1 MCCQSY
7 VEPYTYS
14 DRSWLDTKTRI
25 KDLSVYEI
33 TAQRAYSGVS
43 LLKRK
48 ARCVPHFPRQWCQIG
63 LSITVER
70 MRAGVGGRRPP
81 RCVGGVV
88 FQPFSSWRDT
98 NRNIPCSLLHVN
110 DAQHLKY
117 PNTFHIQPRE
127 EARIGIACIDRSDGP
142 KVGIPLGVNNHCNR
156 SSNFNWISWWRRG
169 CGWSL
174 ANVCWWR
181 SCRLHCPST
190 MNARSGFV
198 PHRLYSRSTER
209 VQDILA
215 VMSSQPTRPLL
226 L

>member
-81 RCVGGVV
+81 RRVGGVV
-88 FQPFSSWRDT
+88 YQPFSSWRDT

-127 EARIGIACIDRSDGP
+127 ETRIGIACIDRSDGP
-142 KVGIPLGVNNHCNR
+142 KVGIPLGVNNHCTGR
-156 SSNFNWISWWRRG
+156 AILTESRDGDADVVGHLRTFVGEGVAVSIARQQWTRG
-169 CGWSL
+169 QAL
-174 ANVCWWR
+174 
-181 SCRLHCPST
+181 CRIDCILVLQ
-190 MNARSGFV
+190 NGFK
-198 PHRLYSRSTER
+198 T
-209 VQDILA
+209 
-215 VMSSQPTRPLL
+215 SSQ
-226 L
+226 